1 LRKKDTEQALLFEEK
16 ITLQMRL
23 LQAANIWN
31 GNENETEKIEKL
43 EKESADYTRLLH
55 NEGTDTTQLWQE
67 ASITYYFRNHHQN
80 FNFCRFISRF
90 DV

>member
-1 LRKKDTEQALLFEEK
+1 LFEEK

-23 LQAANIWN
+23 LQAVNIWS
-31 GNENETEKIEKL
+31 GNENEAEKIEKL

-67 ASITYYFRNHHQN
+67 VGIAYIPSNLY
-80 FNFCRFISRF
+80 
-90 DV
+90 

>member
-23 LQAANIWN
+23 LQAANIWS

-67 ASITYYFRNHHQN
+67 VILLMSCNH
-80 FNFCRFISRF
+80 
-90 DV
+90 D